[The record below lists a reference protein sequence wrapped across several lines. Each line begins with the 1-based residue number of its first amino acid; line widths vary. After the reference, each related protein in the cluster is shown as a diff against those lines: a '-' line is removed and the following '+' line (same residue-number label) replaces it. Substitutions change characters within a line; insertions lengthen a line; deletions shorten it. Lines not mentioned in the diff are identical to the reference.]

1 MKISYTNDAFQS
13 LLGLVN
19 FIESKNTKG
28 AGSRWLKKYEIFIKE
43 KFMYHNHISF
53 CKNITFQKLNLK
65 CINYN
70 DWIIAFSTSENTI
83 LIEALLHKSRISD

>member
-28 AGSRWLKKYEIFIKE
+28 AGSRWLKKYEISIKE
-43 KFMYHNHISF
+43 KFIYHDNLSF
-53 CKNITFQKLNLK
+53 CKNITFHKLKLK
-65 CINYN
+65 
-70 DWIIAFSTSENTI
+70 
-83 LIEALLHKSRISD
+83 